1 MLLHTVICFA
11 LPKLP
16 CIWQISRRDIPLLF
30 TFAEMSQFR
39 HHHVQC
45 TKLGSANFS
54 SPSPPAMYHMPGT
67 CPMWFT
73 LFPCLH
79 NIMAVINKWWNPNM
93 PRCCSPECR
102 ALDLPGKV
110 LQPFY
115 WLAGFLYG
123 LCAQVSANVGSC
135 HSLAGVHLPAGLQ
148 APMLGILSGRS
159 TLIMAMSLHL
169 TWIGT
174 EHPCA
179 AMSSSSRWHQPNP
192 AVLAS
197 DQPLIE
203 IWNMF
208 EPCDVETL
216 YIYIYTCPST
226 SVDFIADWYSIP
238 LCSTGQQVG
247 PVIRA
252 RRNKQNRW
260 SKGVL
265 MVQDIDAKDM

>member
-1 MLLHTVICFA
+1 
-11 LPKLP
+11 
-16 CIWQISRRDIPLLF
+16 
-30 TFAEMSQFR
+30 
-39 HHHVQC
+39 
-45 TKLGSANFS
+45 
-54 SPSPPAMYHMPGT
+54 
-67 CPMWFT
+67 
-73 LFPCLH
+73 
-79 NIMAVINKWWNPNM
+79 M